1 MATRQDRKMY
11 DFKSVGES
19 SVSFKAN
26 RVIKDP
32 LPVGIKTPL
41 QLGDGDH
48 LFKMYT
54 DIEEQ
59 IADNLRNLIL
69 TNHGE
74 RLGQY
79 EFGANLQ
86 ELTFEMG
93 SEEGDQQAMQRIKKA
108 AGRFLPFITLDGFA
122 TEVEY
127 FNNKEVAKVILFIT
141 YKVLRLTGKQKGLKI
156 TLYTAG

>member
-19 SVSFKAN
+19 SVSSRVN
-26 RVIKDP
+26 RVTKDP
-32 LPVGIKTPL
+32 RPIGIKTPL

-48 LFKMYT
+48 LFKMHT
-54 DIEEQ
+54 NLEEQ
-59 IADNLRNLIL
+59 ISDNLRNLIL

-79 EFGANLQ
+79 SFGANLQ
-86 ELTFEMG
+86 ELTFELG
-93 SEEGDQQAMQRIKKA
+93 SESGDQQAMERIKA
-108 AGRFLPFITLDGFA
+108 AASRFLPFITLDGFA

>member
-11 DFKSVGES
+11 DFKSVGETS
-19 SVSFKAN
+19 TMRNESRKL
-26 RVIKDP
+26 RDQ
-32 LPVGIKTPL
+32 LPIGIKTPL
-41 QLGDGDH
+41 QLGDGDN
-48 LFKMYT
+48 LFKMHNKLE
-54 DIEEQ
+54 DQ

-74 RLGQY
+74 RLGQF

-86 ELTFEMG
+86 ELTFELG
-93 SEEGDQQAMQRIKKA
+93 TEQGDQVAMRRIKHA
-108 AGRFLPFITLDGFA
+108 VGRFLPFVTLDGFA

-127 FNNKEVAKVILFIT
+127 FNNKEVAKVILFLT
-141 YKVLRLTGKQKGLKI
+141 YKVMRLTAKQKGLKI